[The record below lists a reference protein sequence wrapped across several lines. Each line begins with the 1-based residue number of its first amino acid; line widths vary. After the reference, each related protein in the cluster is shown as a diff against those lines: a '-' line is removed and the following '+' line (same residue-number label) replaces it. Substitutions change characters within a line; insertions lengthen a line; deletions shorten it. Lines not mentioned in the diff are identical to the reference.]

1 MWFVML
7 LLIASTVIL
16 VSWSVPIVEAN
27 TSIGQQEREK
37 INTLLLN
44 SELNKNKME
53 FDEMNDNLTEY
64 LSNTKLLNSS
74 SSQKIDQTVESET
87 DAYLDSPTK
96 LIGGANVGN
105 MLTSMVD
112 STGKSY
118 LEFSTMLNYHLNKIH
133 DNIDQTQMIIKSM

>member
-1 MWFVML
+1 MKMSCNCNSSKVMWFVML

-74 SSQKIDQTVESET
+74 SSQKIDQTVE
-87 DAYLDSPTK
+87 
-96 LIGGANVGN
+96 
-105 MLTSMVD
+105 
-112 STGKSY
+112 
-118 LEFSTMLNYHLNKIH
+118 FSIRHEYK
-133 DNIDQTQMIIKSM
+133 